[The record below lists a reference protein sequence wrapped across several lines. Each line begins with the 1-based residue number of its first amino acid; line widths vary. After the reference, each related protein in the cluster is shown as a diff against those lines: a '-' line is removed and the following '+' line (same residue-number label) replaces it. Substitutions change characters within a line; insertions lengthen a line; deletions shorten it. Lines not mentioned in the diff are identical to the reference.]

1 MARSFNADIRIVY
14 FYYFFDLNNRYRL
27 TELKGYMKRDQLS
40 AKQNN
45 DAIELALFEKLE
57 KRLPNDTEI
66 LQVLAELYT
75 KNKLYQAGLA
85 LDLRLTKLEPH
96 NGMVWYN
103 LGCSFALNQQFDES
117 FEALYK
123 AIEYGYNDYE
133 WLKNDGDLDVL
144 RDDKRYDSL
153 LRFIL
158 TQTHSSHAD
167 EEG

>member
-1 MARSFNADIRIVY
+1 MLIFELCIFIT
-14 FYYFFDLNNRYRL
+14 FFDLNNRYRI
-27 TELKGYMKRDQLS
+27 TKSKGYMKRDQLS

-75 KNKLYQAGLA
+75 KNRLYKAGLA
-85 LDLRLTKLEPH
+85 VDLRLTKLEPH

-103 LGCSFALNQQFDES
+103 LGCSYALNQQFDES

-133 WLKNDGDLDVL
+133 WLKNDDDLDVL
-144 RDDKRYDSL
+144 REDKRYDSL
-153 LRFIL
+153 LSFIL
-158 TQTHSSHAD
+158 TQTPLSHED

>member
-1 MARSFNADIRIVY
+1 MIFKS
-14 FYYFFDLNNRYRL
+14 
-27 TELKGYMKRDQLS
+27 KGHMKRNQLS
-40 AKQNN
+40 AKQN
-45 DAIELALFEKLE
+45 DEAIELALFEKLE

-85 LDLRLTKLEPH
+85 VDLRLTKLEPH
-96 NGMVWYN
+96 DGMIWYN

-123 AIEYGYNDYE
+123 AIEYGYDDYE
-133 WLKNDGDLDVL
+133 WFKNDGDLDVL
-144 RDDKRYDSL
+144 RDDKRYESL

-158 TQTHSSHAD
+158 TQTYSSHED